1 VWMDARDVRSSQ
13 ETLISLVE
21 HALARTAVTT

>member
-1 VWMDARDVRSSQ
+1 MDARDLRSSQ